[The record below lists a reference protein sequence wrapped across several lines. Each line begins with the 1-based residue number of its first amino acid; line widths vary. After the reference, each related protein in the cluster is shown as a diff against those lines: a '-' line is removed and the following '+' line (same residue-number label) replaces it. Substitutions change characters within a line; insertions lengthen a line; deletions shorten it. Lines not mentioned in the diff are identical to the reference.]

1 MGVKRRPSK
10 APYWNFWR
18 AVFAGWLIRYPR
30 FFMKVI
36 GVSLLIPLMIVVS
49 MCTPQDSIYK
59 NDPQKG
65 VNEKIYPR

>member
-1 MGVKRRPSK
+1 
-10 APYWNFWR
+10 
-18 AVFAGWLIRYPR
+18 
-30 FFMKVI
+30 MKVI

-49 MCTPQDSIYK
+49 MCTPLSIYK